1 MIKYTGRQIW
11 GSPAIED
18 RVHALEG
25 RVAVLAEAVRIL
37 AHGLEDLPTDEP
49 AGNRAAQAARQAHDL
64 LLAAG
69 LPHAPPAEGDPGA

>member
-1 MIKYTGRQIW
+1 MSR
-11 GSPAIED
+11 
-18 RVHALEG
+18 
-25 RVAVLAEAVRIL
+25 
-37 AHGLEDLPTDEP
+37 

>member
-18 RVHALEG
+18 RLHALEG
-25 RVAVLAEAVRIL
+25 HVAVLAEAVRIL
-37 AHGLEDLPTDEP
+37 ARGLEDLPTDEP

>member
-1 MIKYTGRQIW
+1 MIKCTGRQIW

-18 RVHALEG
+18 RVHTLEG

-37 AHGLEDLPTDEP
+37 ARGLEDLPAVEP
-49 AGNRAAQAARQAHDL
+49 GGNRAAQAARQAHDL

-69 LPHAPPAEGDPGA
+69 LEHAPPAGGDHGA

>member
-25 RVAVLAEAVRIL
+25 HVAVLAEAVRIL
-37 AHGLEDLPTDEP
+37 ARGLEDLPTDEP
-49 AGNRAAQAARQAHDL
+49 
-64 LLAAG
+64 
-69 LPHAPPAEGDPGA
+69 PAEGAPGA